1 MGAVGNFKKEI
12 IKANNMYNY
21 ISGRLDEA
29 TPAYAVIDAGGIG
42 YLIEITLNTYSEI
55 KDKEAIKLLVHE
67 VVREDAHLLFGFY
80 TAAERDMFR
89 LLLGVNGVGAAT
101 ARMMLS
107 SLTVTELTQAIVDQ
121 DVKRVQ
127 KVKGIGAK
135 TAQRILLELRD
146 KVDPFAIQTL
156 TSGGAS
162 APITSSNASE
172 ALSALVMLGFPR
184 PASEKV
190 VAKVAESN
198 PGASVE
204 EIIKL
209 ALAHGI

>member
-1 MGAVGNFKKEI
+1 
-12 IKANNMYNY
+12 MYNF
-21 ISGRLDEA
+21 IHGHIDEVN
-29 TPAYAVIDAGGIG
+29 PAYAVIDCQGVG
-42 YLIEITLNTYSEI
+42 YLLEITLNTYSQI
-55 KDKEAIKLLVHE
+55 KDLSDVKLLVHE
-67 VVREDAHLLFGFY
+67 VIREDAHLLFGFF
-80 TAAERDMFR
+80 TTAERDMFR

-107 SLTVTELTQAIVDQ
+107 SLTVDELSRAILDQ
-121 DVKRVQ
+121 DVKKVQ

-146 KVDPFAIQTL
+146 KIDPLASQTL
-156 TSGGAS
+156 AAPTSAAAVSGN
-162 APITSSNASE
+162 NANE

-190 VAKVAESN
+190 IAQVVSAQPA
-198 PGASVE
+198 ASVE

>member
-1 MGAVGNFKKEI
+1 
-12 IKANNMYNY
+12 MYNY
-21 ISGRLDEA
+21 IRGTIDEVN
-29 TPAYAVIDAGGIG
+29 PAYAVIDCQGVG
-42 YLIEITLNTYSEI
+42 YLLEITLNTYSQI
-55 KDKEAIKLLVHE
+55 KDLAETKLLVHE

-80 TAAERDMFR
+80 TSAERDLFR

-107 SLTVTELTQAIVDQ
+107 SLTVDELSKAILDQ

-146 KVDPFAIQTL
+146 KIDPLA
-156 TSGGAS
+156 GH
-162 APITSSNASE
+162 TSSGAAAPSNANADE

-190 VAKVAESN
+190 IGIVTASN
-198 PGASVE
+198 PTASVE